1 MVWLSLFLRLEGVK
15 DAELYLLVIVD
26 VHVLSA
32 VKVIL
37 DVFHCLI
44 QTARQVATLYSCVLF
59 SSLIVQHFGKMLIVV
74 LID

>member
-1 MVWLSLFLRLEGVK
+1 MVGLSLFLRLEGVK
-15 DAELYLLVIVD
+15 DAELNLLVIVD
-26 VHVLSA
+26 VHMFSA
-32 VKVIL
+32 VKIIL

-44 QTARQVATLYSCVLF
+44 QAARQDTTLNSCVLF

>member
-1 MVWLSLFLRLEGVK
+1 MVGLSLFLRLEGVE

-26 VHVLSA
+26 VHVFSA

-44 QTARQVATLYSCVLF
+44 QAARQVSTLNSCILF
-59 SSLIVQHFGKMLIVV
+59 SSLIVKHFGKMLIVV